1 MIIAIVG
8 PTGVGKTKLSI
19 ELAKKYNAIIINCDA
34 MQVYK
39 GLDIGTAKIK
49 EDEKEGI
56 PHFLFDIKNVNE
68 EYSSYEYQK
77 DVRKLLEEYK
87 DKNIIFVGG
96 TGLYLKSALY
106 DYRFKEETS
115 PKKDY
120 SKYSNEELYKLV
132 LKKDPNTKIH
142 PNNRVRLERFLDKE
156 ITEIVDPISLYNHTI
171 IGLTT
176 DRDILY
182 DRINKRVDIMLNEG
196 LLDEVK
202 SFYDKG
208 IRTKAIETAIGYKE
222 LYEYLDKKVTLEES
236 IDNIKRNSRRYAK
249 RQYTFFNNQLNVNW
263 FNVDF
268 NNFDNTINNVIEFIE
283 KENKNDRS

>member
-115 PKKDY
+115 QKKDY

-176 DRDILY
+176 ERDILY

-249 RQYTFFNNQLNVNW
+249 RQYTFFNNQLDVNW

>member
-56 PHFLFDIKNVNE
+56 PHFLFDIKNVDE

-156 ITEIVDPISLYNHTI
+156 ITEIVDPISLYDHTI

-196 LLDEVK
+196 LLDEVE

-236 IDNIKRNSRRYAK
+236 INSIKRNSRRYAK

>member
-49 EDEKEGI
+49 VDEKEGI

>member
-182 DRINKRVDIMLNEG
+182 DRINKRVDIMLSEG
-196 LLDEVK
+196 LLEEVK

-236 IDNIKRNSRRYAK
+236 INNIKRNSRRYAK
-249 RQYTFFNNQLNVNW
+249 RQYTFFNNQLDVNW

-283 KENKNDRS
+283 KENKHDRS